1 MNAMDILKYGHLTVL
16 HTLEG
21 VEEQHWTTPNVCGWW
36 STKDIIA
43 HLASFEHMLVEIL
56 SGLLGDNGPTPYLA
70 QMLEDP
76 ERFNEVHVG
85 TRQRLTPT
93 EALAEYVETQTTTM
107 ALAGQIPTEM
117 FRQNG
122 ALPWYGAEYDLDD
135 FICYTYYGH
144 KREHTAQINVFKD
157 MLGAMTSRAAV

>member
-21 VEEQHWTTPNVCGWW
+21 VDEQHWNTPNVCGWW

-43 HLASFEHMLVEIL
+43 HLASFEHMLVEIV

-70 QMLEDP
+70 LMVEDP

-85 TRQRLTPT
+85 ARRQLTPA

-107 ALAGQIPTEM
+107 ALAGQIPAEM
-117 FRQNG
+117 FRQTG

-157 MLGAMTSRAAV
+157 TLRTMTSRGAG